1 MSRILVT
8 GSEGQL
14 GQCFK
19 TVEKDFSFHKLFFAS
34 KNILDITKIECLEKI
49 YKKYSF
55 EGIINCAAYTNVNKA
70 EFDIDKAIE
79 INEIALKK
87 LTAFA
92 EQKKLFIIHFST
104 DYIFDGKYK
113 KPFKEKHS
121 PNPLNIYA
129 KTKLAGEKVLLNSNC
144 IQTTFRLSWLFSPF
158 GKNFVKTIL
167 NLSRYKKEIKVVNDQ
182 SGRPTYGIDLAK
194 FILGKLELPNFF
206 DYKCYH
212 FANKGIT
219 TWFDFAKK
227 IIDLSNINCIVYPCS
242 TIENPTSAIRPE
254 YSVLN
259 TRRIEEHFSLHPSNW
274 EDALQRCL
282 KRIQL
287 NEFS

>member
-1 MSRILVT
+1 MT

-19 TVEKDFSFHKLFFAS
+19 TVEKDFPFHKLFFAN

-87 LTAFA
+87 LTTFA
-92 EQKKLFIIHFST
+92 EQKELFIIHFST

-113 KPFKEKHS
+113 KPLKEKHS
-121 PNPLNIYA
+121 PNPPNIYA

-182 SGRPTYGIDLAK
+182 SGRPTYGIDLARL
-194 FILGKLELPNFF
+194 ILGKLELPNFF

-242 TIENPTSAIRPE
+242 TIENPTSAVRPE

-274 EDALQRCL
+274 EDALKRCL